1 MSLILH
7 KMIGAYSPIAN
18 QSFSYLLTLNE
29 FRNMLPEET
38 RPSWVK
44 ITTIT
49 MVAKFGQN
57 INISRLREK
66 FEALDHL
73 CLHRNGNPNSE
84 FKWRLKS
91 TSFYNQI
98 TLSYT
103 DGYSSKSVKI
113 FPNGSVQVAG
123 CCDLFDCARIIK
135 QLKEIFT
142 VFLDMHDLI
151 SNEDF
156 RVVMINS
163 NYSLNY
169 NVNLRRVA
177 EHFSAFSDI
186 FSVSFQPETYSAVK
200 IKFKPA
206 EEMKEITTSIFS
218 TGKIIITGCETL
230 KEVAYGFNVVCRH
243 IDRDPSI
250 RVSPTKEKD
259 VFDTHLGYQ
268 CDDFVRK
275 LKEMGFRSW
284 MHTTTNR
291 QINF

>member
-1 MSLILH
+1 MSIS
-7 KMIGAYSPIAN
+7 AYSPIAC
-18 QSFSYLLTLNE
+18 QSFCYLLTLHE
-29 FRNMLPEET
+29 FRNMMPEET

-49 MVAKFGQN
+49 MVAKFGQD
-57 INISRLREK
+57 INIARLREK
-66 FEALDHL
+66 FQQLDHL
-73 CLHRNGNPNSE
+73 CLQRNGNPLSE
-84 FKWRLKS
+84 FKWRLK
-91 TSFYNQI
+91 TTTFYNQI

-113 FPNGSVQVAG
+113 FPNGSIQVAG
-123 CCDLFDCARIIK
+123 CCDLFDCTRVIK
-135 QLKEIFT
+135 QLKEMFEKY
-142 VFLDMHDLI
+142 LDMQNLI

-169 NVNLRRVA
+169 NVNLRKVA
-177 EHFSAFSDI
+177 EHFSNFSDI

-230 KEVAYGFNVVCRH
+230 KEVAYGFNMVCRH
-243 IDRDPSI
+243 IDREPSI
-250 RVSPTKEKD
+250 RVSPTSTKD
-259 VFDTHLGYQ
+259 VFDTYLGYQ
-268 CDDFVRK
+268 CDYFVQK
-275 LKEMGFRSW
+275 IKDMGFRSW
-284 MHTTTNR
+284 MLTTTNR